1 MPPKLQQIPCTHCPY
16 EAASDQDLAGHMGH
30 AHPGQDGGTA
40 PEKPPPEA
48 KPESTLA
55 DWDKVI
61 QRAGKPPEVEPAAPP
76 LPTTLA
82 VPEPDDTFWV
92 DDKVVRLLH
101 TMGRISQKGNVLN
114 ILLTGPK
121 GTGKT
126 SLPKEFAATQ
136 GRPFFTVHCQLIA
149 ERDDWWGSKELSL
162 DRGTYFER
170 AAFLDA
176 VETEGCDILLDE
188 ANRTHPENLNA
199 LFGFLDHRRSAWVP
213 QLKQEVKV
221 AAGVVFFITL
231 NEGYEYV
238 GTNPIDEALRD
249 RMTYSVRMSYVPK
262 RVEMSIL
269 VKRTSLDE
277 EIAGKLTEFARSVR
291 RNPKIGVPIS
301 TRQLLG
307 AASLIVEGMPIQD
320 AVKFAVVNGMGED
333 VDRSALLQALQII
346 GKVDDAYVSQEPQG
360 DDDE

>member
-1 MPPKLQQIPCTHCPY
+1 MPVQLSELPCSHCSY
-16 EAASDQDLAGHMGH
+16 VAVSDQDLTGHTAH
-30 AHPGQDGGTA
+30 AHPGQEMDEG
-40 PEKPPPEA
+40 PSDVP
-48 KPESTLA
+48 
-55 DWDKVI
+55 
-61 QRAGKPPEVEPAAPP
+61 QVEPDIPAAPP
-76 LPTTLA
+76 IPATPPSQPAPDSILSI
-82 VPEPDDTFWV
+82 PEADDTFWV

-114 ILLTGPK
+114 CLLTGPK

-162 DRGTYFER
+162 ERGTYFER

-176 VETEGCDILLDE
+176 VETEGCVILLDE

-213 QLKQEVKV
+213 QLKQEVQV
-221 AAGVVFFITL
+221 APGVVFFITL

-262 RVEMSIL
+262 RVETSIL
-269 VKRTSLDE
+269 VKRTAIDDDT
-277 EIAGKLTEFARSVR
+277 AGKLTEFARSVR
-291 RNPKIGVPIS
+291 RNPKIGVPVS

-307 AASLIVEGMPIQD
+307 AASLVVEGMAIQD
-320 AVKFAVVNGMGED
+320 AVLFSVVNSMGED

-346 GKVDDAYVSQEPQG
+346 GNVDEAWVSQEPQ
-360 DDDE
+360 DDDS